1 MKAWAVAGVVVA
13 WQLVACDG
21 PSAAQQHED
30 AQVLLGRE
38 LLARYHC
45 GSCHVI
51 PGVVGAQG
59 RLAAS
64 LQGYGKRSYI
74 AGRIANDP
82 GALAQWIVDP
92 ASIVPGTL
100 MPNMGVGPDDA
111 RAMAL
116 YLGRLQ

>member
-1 MKAWAVAGVVVA
+1 MKAWAVAGVAVA
-13 WQLVACDG
+13 WLLVACDR
-21 PSAAQQHED
+21 PVSVQQPQDEQ
-30 AQVLLGRE
+30 ALLGRE

-51 PGVVGAQG
+51 PGVAGAQG

-64 LQGYGKRSYI
+64 LQGYGRRSYI
-74 AGRIANDP
+74 AGRVANEP

-92 ASIVPGTL
+92 ASIVPGTP
-100 MPNMGVGPDDA
+100 MPNMGVGADDA